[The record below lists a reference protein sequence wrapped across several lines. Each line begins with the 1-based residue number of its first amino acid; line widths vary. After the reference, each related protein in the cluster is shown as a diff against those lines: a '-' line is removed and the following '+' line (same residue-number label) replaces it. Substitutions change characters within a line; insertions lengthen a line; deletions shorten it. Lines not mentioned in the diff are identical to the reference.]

1 MKQYDTIII
10 GAGIVGACVAH
21 ELTQQNQK
29 VLLLDSKGI
38 AKGGSGSAGA
48 FVSPKIGKASPLH
61 SLTNEAFSYARD
73 FYLNYTPQYFVQTGV
88 LRLAKDEIDSQKFD
102 VYEKA
107 NQNEYEKYSARKL
120 DSLGINSSL
129 NNFYFPTSGI
139 CEAIEVC
146 ESLLKNIEVVV
157 CEVTALSKK
166 DGLWKVGEFEAKNI
180 VLATGYKN
188 DLIDIFQNF
197 SESEALAPNKA
208 RLRPSIP
215 SVTKTLIDI
224 KYMGIHG
231 VWGTRGDFKTSLKLE
246 ISMHQ
251 SLSISAN
258 KNGIIKLGA
267 THQRAVK
274 EPITKCQDEQSLI
287 LKKEASKLIDVSD
300 FVLKESFCGMRSS
313 SKDSFPLV
321 GKVVDV
327 EYMLKHYPLLKK
339 GQKKPLK
346 YIENLYVCNGVGGRG
361 FVFAPLLAKI
371 LVELMVENEAVDK
384 RVNPDRLFFKWCRKL
399 I

>member
-1 MKQYDTIII
+1 MKEYDTIVI

-21 ELTQQNQK
+21 TLTQQHQK
-29 VLLLDSKGI
+29 VLVLDSKGI

-61 SLTNEAFSYARD
+61 SLTNEAFGYARD
-73 FYLNYTPQYFVQTGV
+73 FYIKHTPHYFAQTGV
-88 LRLAKDEIDSQKFD
+88 LRLAKDEMDTQKFYI
-102 VYEKA
+102 YEQA
-107 NQNEYEKYSARKL
+107 NQNEYEKYSAKKL
-120 DSLGINSSL
+120 ASLGINSSF
-129 NNFYFPTSGI
+129 NNFYFPTAGI
-139 CEAIEVC
+139 CEAVEVC
-146 ESLLKNIEVVV
+146 EALLKDIEVVV
-157 CEVTALSKK
+157 CEVKSLSKK
-166 DGLWKVGEFEAKNI
+166 EGLWEVGEFKAKNI

-188 DLIDIFQNF
+188 DLIDI
-197 SESEALAPNKA
+197 S
-208 RLRPSIP
+208 
-215 SVTKTLIDI
+215 
-224 KYMGIHG
+224 YMGIHG
-231 VWGTRGDFKTSLKLE
+231 VWGTRGDFKTSLKLN

-251 SLSISAN
+251 SLSIGAN
-258 KNGIIKLGA
+258 QKGIIKLGA

-274 EPITKCQDEQSLI
+274 EPTQCTDEESFK
-287 LKKEASKLIDVSD
+287 LKKEASKLVDVSD

-321 GKVVDV
+321 GRVIDV
-327 EYMLKHYPLLKK
+327 GFMLKNYPLLKK

-371 LVELMVENEAVDK
+371 LVELMVEKKEVDK

-399 I
+399 L